1 MENKAQMNPGLE
13 ANKKLIAELRAK
25 GSRTSKTKERL
36 TAMGISPTYEA
47 KLLTELNSLAS
58 ENPLRNNWD
67 ALDIAIKNLEEG

>member
-13 ANKKLIAELRAK
+13 ANKKLIAELRTK
-25 GSRTSKTKERL
+25 GSRTSRTKERL
-36 TAMGISPTYEA
+36 AAMGISPTYEA